1 MAKPPVYPPALDR
14 LIKSFSKLPGVGPK
28 SAARLALFLNPAKPA
43 LALELARSLEAA
55 EAEVH
60 YCPVCCNLTDQ
71 DICPLCQDPD
81 RTDEMICVVAG
92 PADVAAMESAGAFE
106 GRYHVLGGLLNP
118 LDKIGPGQLKI
129 RELLARLEDE
139 AVKEVILATSPTTQ
153 GDATANYLI
162 SLLHDIDVQVTR
174 IAFGLPVGSDL
185 EYADPI
191 SLKASLTGRRL
202 A

>member
-14 LIKSFSKLPGVGPK
+14 LIKSFAKLPGVGPK

-43 LALELARSLEAA
+43 LALELAHSLEAA

-60 YCPVCCNLTDQ
+60 YCPVCYNLTDQ
-71 DICPLCQDPD
+71 EICPICQDPD
-81 RTDEMICVVAG
+81 RTDEVICVIAG
-92 PADVAAMESAGAFE
+92 PADVAAIESAGAYE

-118 LDKIGPGQLKI
+118 LEKIGPGQLKI

-139 AVKEVILATSPTTQ
+139 AVEEVILATSPTTQ

-162 SLLHDIDVQVTR
+162 SLLNDIDVRVTR

-185 EYADPI
+185 EYADPV
-191 SLKASLTGRRL
+191 SLKASLNGRRK